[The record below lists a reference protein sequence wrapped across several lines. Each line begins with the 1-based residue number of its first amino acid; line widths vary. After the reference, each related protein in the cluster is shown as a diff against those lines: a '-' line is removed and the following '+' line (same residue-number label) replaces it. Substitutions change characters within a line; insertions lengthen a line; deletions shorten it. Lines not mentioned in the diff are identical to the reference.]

1 MDITIFQTFLPH
13 EDPDAS
19 LRFYRDI
26 LGFQVRGDDGS
37 GTMRTI
43 TVGSPRQPGASIVLE
58 PPGTAAGLTADEH
71 RMLAELMHKASYT
84 RITLATQD
92 LDGVFE
98 QLVARGAEVI
108 QEPIQ
113 HPLGVRDCAFLDPA
127 GNIVRIQEMS

>member
-1 MDITIFQTFLPH
+1 MDITIYQSFLPY

-19 LRFYRDI
+19 VCFYRDI
-26 LGFQVRGDDGS
+26 LGFQIRGDDGS

-43 TVGSPRQPGASIVLE
+43 TVSSPRQRGASIVLE
-58 PPGTAAGLTADEH
+58 PRGAVAGLTADEQ
-71 RMLAELMHKASYT
+71 RTLAELIRKASYAHV
-84 RITLATQD
+84 TLATQD

-98 QLVARGAEVI
+98 QLEAHGAEVI

-127 GNIVRIQEMS
+127 SNIVRIREV